1 MLKIMKDGTIQ
12 LTRGD
17 TARLAVPII
26 NELDGEEYVIQ
37 SGDTLVFSV
46 KKTVSD
52 TEVLLE
58 KVLKG
63 ENTFHIEP
71 KDTAK
76 MKFGHYKYDVQL
88 TTAGGDVYTVIA
100 PTTFEILSEV
110 TCR

>member
-1 MLKIMKDGTIQ
+1 MLKVMKDGTIQ

-17 TARLAVPII
+17 TARLTVSITHEI
-26 NELDGEEYVIQ
+26 DGEEYAMQ
-37 SGDTLVFSV
+37 EDDTLVLSV
-46 KKTVSD
+46 KKTVND
-52 TEVLLE
+52 AEVLLK

-100 PTTFEILSEV
+100 PAAFEIMAEV
-110 TCR
+110 TS